1 MSESVNFTTPVGRLV
16 MGSLYKAQTTDAEN
30 RPLVIKTGPNAG
42 QPRVDYFFALAI
54 PKGSE
59 RHWAETEWGRKV
71 WETGHKSFPNGQAT
85 APTFAWKIVDGDS
98 TIPNKAG
105 RKPCDREGYKG
116 HWVVHFSGG
125 YAPRIFNADGSAPI
139 VEPDAVKLGYYVQV
153 AGSVAGNES
162 MQQPGVY
169 INHSMVALA
178 GYGPEI
184 IVGPDPTQA
193 GFGAAPLPPGASA
206 VPVGGFT
213 APATPAPAAA
223 YAPPAPPGAPAAA
236 SAPVYTPPA
245 PTPVAA
251 APAAPAAPAMVVQPH
266 PGFLAGPGA
275 APPPP
280 VVGTPVRLMLPAAG
294 QITYEQYIANGWTD
308 ALLVQHGMMA
318 PT

>member
-1 MSESVNFTTPVGRLV
+1 MSETVTFTTPVGRLV

-42 QPRVDYFFALAI
+42 QPRVDFFFALAI
-54 PKGSE
+54 PKGAE
-59 RHWAETEWGRKV
+59 RHWAETEWGEKIWV
-71 WETGHKSFPNGQAT
+71 TGHKSFPNGQAT
-85 APTFAWKIVDGDS
+85 SPAFAWKIVDGDS
-98 TIPNKAG
+98 SIPNKAG

-184 IVGPDPTQA
+184 VIGPDPTSA
-193 GFGAAPLPPGASA
+193 GFGTAPLPPGASA
-206 VPVGGFT
+206 VPVGGF
-213 APATPAPAAA
+213 APPAGVAA
-223 YAPPAPPGAPAAA
+223 APPAPPAAPVAA
-236 SAPVYTPPA
+236 APVYTPPA
-245 PTPVAA
+245 PAAPAPVAA
-251 APAAPAAPAMVVQPH
+251 ASAAPAMVVQPH
-266 PGFLAGPGA
+266 PGFLAVPGA

-294 QITYEQYIANGWTD
+294 NITYEQYIANGWD
-308 ALLVQHGMMA
+308 DKLLIQHGMMA
-318 PT
+318 AT